1 MLCVLGGA
9 LVCTPKRKY
18 WLYVNGDDICC
29 AYGFRLV
36 CDCEVRMSDGGF
48 LVCLRVSANVFCKAR
63 MSGVAIQGENVWWR
77 MSSVAFCAQE
87 VIVDVLRLSVVFSRR
102 YFIYLLG
109 LRQ

>member
-1 MLCVLGGA
+1 
-9 LVCTPKRKY
+9 
-18 WLYVNGDDICC
+18 
-29 AYGFRLV
+29 
-36 CDCEVRMSDGGF
+36 MSDGGF

-77 MSSVAFCAQE
+77 MSSVAFCAEE
-87 VIVDVLRLSVVFSRR
+87 VIVDVLRLSVVFYRR

>member
-9 LVCTPKRKY
+9 LVCTPKRTY

-29 AYGFRLV
+29 AYGFQLV
-36 CDCEVRMSDGGF
+36 CD
-48 LVCLRVSANVFCKAR
+48 CKAR
-63 MSGVAIQGENVWWR
+63 MSGVV
-77 MSSVAFCAQE
+77 FCAQE
-87 VIVDVLRLSVVFSRR
+87 VIVDVLRLSVVFYRR

>member
-1 MLCVLGGA
+1 MLCVLGGV
-9 LVCTPKRKY
+9 LVCTPKRTY

-77 MSSVAFCAQE
+77 MSSVAFCAEE
-87 VIVDVLRLSVVFSRR
+87 VIVDVLRLSVVFYRR

>member
-9 LVCTPKRKY
+9 LVCTPKRTY

-29 AYGFRLV
+29 AYGFQLE
-36 CDCEVRMSDGGF
+36 CD
-48 LVCLRVSANVFCKAR
+48 CKAR
-63 MSGVAIQGENVWWR
+63 MSGVA
-77 MSSVAFCAQE
+77 FCAEE